1 MVLLL
6 ILVAVRLFEKHLFN
20 DGLIHFFEYEYL
32 QSSLP
37 NISISHILL
46 IDSVRFWFN
55 SLLSIVILY
64 LFFKQTKL
72 LRFLWIFYGV
82 FFIILAGILYY
93 ILNNYEAGNYL
104 GLFYIRR
111 ILIQPIILFVLFP
124 ALLYQKNYP
133 KINLDSFI

>member
-124 ALLYQKNYP
+124 ALLYQKKLP
-133 KINLDSFI
+133 KNKFG